1 MDPLDVLIA
10 DDHPLFRHGVHALLN
25 ANAGFHVVGE
35 ATTGEE
41 AIRLAEAL
49 QPDVIV
55 MDIHMPGVNGIE
67 ATRRIV
73 RTSPNIRILIVTM
86 FEDDASVFTAMRAGA
101 RGYTLKDAEKD
112 ELLFAIR
119 AVGRGEAIFSPAIAT
134 RMIDYFAAVRTP
146 ASAQEFPE
154 LTAREREILE
164 LIAQGKHNNE
174 IAAQLVL
181 SPGTVRN
188 YVSNVFSK
196 LQVADRT
203 EAMRKAHDAGLG

>member
-1 MDPLDVLIA
+1 MEPLRVLIA

-25 ANAGFHVVGE
+25 ANAGFQVVGE

-41 AIRLAEAL
+41 VIGLAEEL

-55 MDIHMPGVNGIE
+55 MDIHMPGANGIE

-101 RGYTLKDAEKD
+101 RGYMLKDSEKQD
-112 ELLFAIR
+112 ILFAIH

-134 RMIDYFAAVRTP
+134 RMIDYFAGLRTP
-146 ASAQEFPE
+146 ASSQEFPE

-164 LIAQGKHNNE
+164 LIAQGKSNNE

-196 LQVADRT
+196 LQVADRA
-203 EAMRKAHDAGLG
+203 EAMGKARDAGLG